1 MHILWYRK
9 NKNPPY
15 SFIFIYNT
23 DHIKF
28 ITFKNIW
35 HILYILFAYVILR
48 HLKKNI
54 KALHRT
60 ARYIL
65 FLAEITNARY
75 FLPFFFFFY
84 QECLIQQT
92 TTYLET
98 FAILERLSLP
108 WNPMMKIW
116 YETPVVSNKNHW
128 PLVSTDNRSGNSD
141 VWEDLTCF
149 CGCVALV
156 AFLAPFSDT
165 VSVPHRD
172 FAAVTADMN
181 RTRVSRS
188 TVVSELSAC

>member
-1 MHILWYRK
+1 MKFMHKASMHILWYRK

-75 FLPFFFFFY
+75 FFPFFLFV
-84 QECLIQQT
+84 LT
-92 TTYLET
+92 KSV
-98 FAILERLSLP
+98 LSSKP
-108 WNPMMKIW
+108 QHIW
-116 YETPVVSNKNHW
+116 KPS
-128 PLVSTDNRSGNSD
+128 
-141 VWEDLTCF
+141 
-149 CGCVALV
+149 
-156 AFLAPFSDT
+156 PF
-165 VSVPHRD
+165 
-172 FAAVTADMN
+172 
-181 RTRVSRS
+181 
-188 TVVSELSAC
+188 